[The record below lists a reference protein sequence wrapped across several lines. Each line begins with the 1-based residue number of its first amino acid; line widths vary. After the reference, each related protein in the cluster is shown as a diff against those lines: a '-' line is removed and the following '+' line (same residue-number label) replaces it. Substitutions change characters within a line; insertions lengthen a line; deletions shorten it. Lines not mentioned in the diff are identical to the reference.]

1 MFKLSHSNYK
11 NKLLEISARH
21 FRVLQPE
28 YFHFEYGP
36 DHAKVFLCICSF
48 QRKTT
53 SHEGRTKIEAEQL
66 ASQEML
72 ELLESG
78 IENYNDETDNHAS
91 AIIAPEL
98 AVIAQTLRIDPQFD
112 VLSLYGDAVFRYH
125 IVRYLFNKYS
135 QFQEG
140 VLTRITSEA
149 LRMETRANMAQR
161 LKLEICVRTSVTS
174 RTLAQAFSAVMGKCA
189 FLHGD
194 QFCAEFIQKHY
205 KIFIDLAVVQIL
217 SAQILDESLV
227 PAYSIETK
235 IHNYKNELLEYA
247 QRNKL
252 AEPTYSLL
260 ERTGETHAPIFT
272 VVCHF
277 QDQETTG
284 QGKTIKSAEQK
295 ATQHMLTHI
304 KKRDAASTR
313 RVTESSS
320 SSFSS
325 SRVKRF
331 KALAL
336 NELKRSIGWG
346 HFNDLD
352 NLQAAFTHPCKNQYI
367 NYQRL
372 EFLGDA
378 LVKKMLFSYIMTHYP
393 EIQDKDMMSSRMDQ
407 LVSEEAQANVAVTLN
422 IGQHVFTDTAIT
434 SSLLSD
440 VLEAMTAA
448 IFLDAEKNKINRSE
462 MYMTMWFKPEIEA
475 IFGKINR
482 KSVGITHA
490 TSTEL
495 SSNPQ
500 RFLNTH
506 VAKNSTKLG
515 KQKEA
520 KKSPYK
526 SSIPLK

>member
-1 MFKLSHSNYK
+1 LN
-11 NKLLEISARH
+11 AR
-21 FRVLQPE
+21 
-28 YFHFEYGP
+28 
-36 DHAKVFLCICSF
+36 
-48 QRKTT
+48 TT

-72 ELLESG
+72 ELLESD
-78 IENYNDETDNHAS
+78 IENYNDETDNHES

-98 AVIAQTLRIDPQFD
+98 VAIAQTLRIDPQFD
-112 VLSLYGDAVFRYH
+112 VLSLYGDTIFRYH

-140 VLTRITSEA
+140 VLTRIASEA
-149 LRMETRANMAQR
+149 LRMETRANMAER
-161 LKLEICVRTSVTS
+161 LKLEIGVRTAVTP
-174 RTLAQAFSAVMGKCA
+174 RTLAQTFSAVMGKCA

-194 QFCAEFIQKHY
+194 QFCAEFIQKNY
-205 KIFIDLAVVQIL
+205 KTFIDLAVVQIL
-217 SAQILDESLV
+217 SAQILDESLI

-247 QRNKL
+247 QRRRV
-252 AEPTYSLL
+252 AEPTYSLI
-260 ERTGETHAPIFT
+260 ERTGEAHAPTFT
-272 VVCHF
+272 AACYFEDH
-277 QDQETTG
+277 ETTG
-284 QGKTIKSAEQK
+284 QGKTVKSAEQE

-304 KKRDAASTR
+304 KRRDAASTR

-320 SSFSS
+320 SSFSL

-331 KALAL
+331 KAPAL

-372 EFLGDA
+372 EFLGDV

-393 EIQDKDMMSSRMDQ
+393 AIKDKDIMSSRMDQ
-407 LVSEEAQANVAVTLN
+407 LVSEETQASVAVRLN
-422 IGQHVFTDTAIT
+422 IGQHIFTDTAIS

-475 IFGKINR
+475 IFGKLNK
-482 KSVGITHA
+482 KSVGIAHVI
-490 TSTEL
+490 STEF
-495 SSNPQ
+495 SSNAQ
-500 RFLNTH
+500 RFLNTN
-506 VAKNSTKLG
+506 VAKNSAKLG
-515 KQKEA
+515 RKKEA
-520 KKSPYK
+520 TESPYK
-526 SSIPLK
+526 PSSPI

>member
-1 MFKLSHSNYK
+1 MFRLSHSNYK

-21 FRVLQPE
+21 FGVLQPE

-72 ELLESG
+72 ELLESD
-78 IENYNDETDNHAS
+78 IENYNDETDNHES

-98 AVIAQTLRIDPQFD
+98 VAIAQTLRIDPQFD
-112 VLSLYGDAVFRYH
+112 VLSLYGDTIFRYH

-140 VLTRITSEA
+140 VLTRIASEA
-149 LRMETRANMAQR
+149 LRMETRANMAER
-161 LKLEICVRTSVTS
+161 LKLEIGVRTAVTP
-174 RTLAQAFSAVMGKCA
+174 RTLAQTFSAVMGKCA

-194 QFCAEFIQKHY
+194 QFCAEFIQKNY
-205 KIFIDLAVVQIL
+205 KTFIDLAVVQIL
-217 SAQILDESLV
+217 SAQILDESLI

-247 QRNKL
+247 QRRRV
-252 AEPTYSLL
+252 AEPTYSLI
-260 ERTGETHAPIFT
+260 ERTGEAHAPTFT
-272 VVCHF
+272 AACYFEDH
-277 QDQETTG
+277 ETTG
-284 QGKTIKSAEQK
+284 QGKTVKSAEQE

-304 KKRDAASTR
+304 KRRDAASTR

-320 SSFSS
+320 SSFSL

-331 KALAL
+331 KAPAL

-372 EFLGDA
+372 EFLGDV

-393 EIQDKDMMSSRMDQ
+393 AIKDKDIMSSRMDQ
-407 LVSEEAQANVAVTLN
+407 LVSEETQASVAVRLN
-422 IGQHVFTDTAIT
+422 IGQHIFTDTAIS

-475 IFGKINR
+475 IFGKLNK
-482 KSVGITHA
+482 KSVGIAHVI
-490 TSTEL
+490 STEF
-495 SSNPQ
+495 SSNAQ
-500 RFLNTH
+500 RFLNTN
-506 VAKNSTKLG
+506 VAKNSAKLG
-515 KQKEA
+515 RKKEA
-520 KKSPYK
+520 TESPYK
-526 SSIPLK
+526 PSSPI